1 MSITGPLLPQETV
14 VVPLK
19 TKEHQQLQ
27 LSTYDRPQYGV
38 PKKERKKGVRKSWS
52 THLGRERGDVGDK
65 KVEPRNIRMLLQ
77 HSNVA
82 LSAFLKLIKG

>member
-1 MSITGPLLPQETV
+1 V

-38 PKKERKKGVRKSWS
+38 PKKERKKGVRKSCR
-52 THLGRERGDVGDK
+52 HILVGNAGMLETK
-65 KVEPRNIRMLLQ
+65 KKLITRNQ
-77 HSNVA
+77 QSSKEHSNVA
-82 LSAFLKLIKG
+82 TTFECCPISISEIDKRLGV